1 MPLNASVR
9 GSFGAQGVRGG
20 SGSIPGLFFGNYYGN
35 GSDGAAV
42 ISTDTQLVVPNKN
55 GSYDGDYVVR
65 QYTSLTINSGT
76 TLTTDQPCKGLFIYV
91 QGNCTI
97 NGTLSMRGRG
107 AAANPDSFLGAN
119 GIRYAVRTSAGN
131 SATLAS
137 SEFTGCGSSII
148 SAVSNQPGGSGRRII
163 QIPKRGSNGGASVS
177 GGITSN
183 LVGNNGSAGSNSGTD
198 TLVLSPGGGGSGGV
212 YSDTNSCNSNS
223 SGITSGRGG
232 NATAF
237 SGGTGGGG
245 KMSGTGVTGGVP
257 AQGNDNG
264 GEGGEGGNGHCGG
277 VHSTTGG
284 VGNPGGWDQY
294 GSSSQSGYNQTAHRA
309 NSGTGGVVWLIV
321 GGTLTISGTV
331 DVRGVDNTNYNSSR
345 NAGGVYGAG
354 GGSGGGTAILMY
366 RQGYSLAGNV
376 FTSGGSGYTVVDAG
390 AGGTGGSGSVAVIQL
405 ANS

>member
-9 GSFGAQGVRGG
+9 GSFGAQAVIGSSSSASGV
-20 SGSIPGLFFGNYYGN
+20 FFGNYYGN
-35 GSDGAAV
+35 GSDGAVV
-42 ISTDTQLVVPNKN
+42 ISADTQLVVPNKN
-55 GSYDGDYVVR
+55 GSYDGDYVVK

-107 AAANPDSFLGAN
+107 AAADPDSFLGAN

-131 SATLAS
+131 SATLAA

-148 SAVSNQPGGSGRRII
+148 TAVANQPGTLGRRIV
-163 QIPKRGSNGGASVS
+163 QIPKRTSNGGASVS
-177 GGITSN
+177 GSISSN
-183 LVGNNGSAGSNSGTD
+183 IAGNAGSAGSNSGTD

-212 YSDTNSCNSNS
+212 YSDTNSCNSNG

-245 KMSGTGVTGGVP
+245 KMSGTGVSGAVP

-277 VHSTTGG
+277 VHSTTAG

-294 GSSSQSGYNQTAHRA
+294 GSINQSGYVQNRYRA
-309 NSGTGGVVWLIV
+309 DSGTGGVVWLIV
-321 GGTLTISGTV
+321 GGTLTINGTV

-345 NAGGVYGAG
+345 NTGGVYGGG
-354 GGSGGGTAILMY
+354 GGSGGGLAILMY

-376 FTSGGSGYTVVDAG
+376 FINGGSGYTAVDAG
-390 AGGTGGSGSVAVIQL
+390 AGAPGGNAAVTVIQL